1 MGCTGTLREGVA
13 AFGFL
18 PVPIAPWLLAALVLR
33 IGCSLLGEGGE
44 LLALGE
50 VAFANSEYTFLQS
63 ARFMLFQA
71 GGFFFFERNSGWR
84 HAVSSEVKGRFASK
98 CCT

>member
-71 GGFFFFERNSGWR
+71 GGMLLP
-84 HAVSSEVKGRFASK
+84 VSSEVKGRLASK